1 MTQTDLTCV
10 EINPVTSAKATIIW
24 LHGLGAD
31 GHDFE
36 SIVPQLQLA
45 DDLAIRFVFPHAPMR
60 PVTLNGGM
68 KMRAWYD
75 VIALS
80 KGGREDEPGIK
91 QSAQLIQAFIAREN
105 QRGIAT
111 DKIILAGFSQGGA
124 MALYCGLLYPEKLA
138 GIIGLSAYVPLAND
152 VRQNRHT
159 ANQQTPLFLAGGVYD
174 PIVQHAW
181 TREATEQ
188 LQQLNYP
195 ISWHTYPME
204 HSVCLE
210 EIRDIGQWV
219 EGLFSE

>member
-1 MTQTDLTCV
+1 MTQTDLACV
-10 EINPVTSAKATIIW
+10 EINPATNAKATIIW

-36 SIVPQLQLA
+36 SIVPQLQLP

-68 KMRAWYD
+68 KMPAWYD

-80 KGGREDEPGIK
+80 KGGREDEHGIK
-91 QSAQLIQAFIAREN
+91 QAAQLIQAFITREN

-159 ANQQTPLFLAGGVYD
+159 ANQQTPLFLAGGIYD

-219 EGLFSE
+219 EGLF